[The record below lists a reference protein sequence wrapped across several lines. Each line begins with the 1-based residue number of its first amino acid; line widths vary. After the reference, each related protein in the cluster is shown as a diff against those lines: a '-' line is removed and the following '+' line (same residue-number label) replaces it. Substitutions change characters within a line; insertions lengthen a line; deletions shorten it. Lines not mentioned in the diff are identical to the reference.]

1 MSDKKK
7 KGSVFEMLARVAEA
21 EGNAPTALSIAIADI
36 EADPEQPRKTFDPVK
51 LENLAKSIEKLG
63 VIQPITVRK
72 SGTASPLYF
81 VVAGERRLRASKIA
95 GKTEIPAF
103 LRDDLAEDSELLSIA
118 QLAENMNRVD
128 LSDYEAAKKI
138 QQLIDL
144 SPNPTKHG
152 LKTEI
157 AEFLDRPRPEIS
169 RLLKMLEVENVALVE
184 EGLIVSADAL
194 SRFRACDAELQAKLL
209 EEARA
214 SGEPI
219 TGGMVRA
226 AKAAQKAI
234 AENSAVPAAV
244 AANSTAPADKQ
255 VTNPAGAQGGDV
267 GQIQAGTDGDDA
279 GQIATGTDGD
289 DAGQIATGTDGG
301 DAGQIPAGA
310 EGDDAG
316 QIPAGAEGD
325 DAGQIPVGAEGDDAG
340 QVPSGTDG
348 GDAGQMVGGEADE
361 DEDED
366 EDEDDDDDDGGPGN
380 GGFAGDRTGGAG
392 SGTTTSVGAPRL
404 KAVSLQVTGEFVE
417 TLLRYLVDKSSDK
430 LEVRL
435 NNDLAIGVIENLGGQ
450 VPENP
455 EHFAQTIKDLLAQR
469 MQ

>member
-1 MSDKKK
+1 MSGISEKKK
-7 KGSVFEMLARVAEA
+7 KGSVFDMLAEVAAA

-36 EADPEQPRKTFDPVK
+36 EADPEQPRKTFDQAK

-72 SGTASPLYF
+72 SGAASPLYF

-138 QQLIDL
+138 QQLIDN

-169 RLLKMLEVENVALVE
+169 RLLKMLDVENVALVE

-214 SGEPI
+214 SGEAI
-219 TGGMVRA
+219 TGGTVRA
-226 AKAAQKAI
+226 AKAAQKAV
-234 AENSAVPAAV
+234 AESLAAPAAV
-244 AANSTAPADKQ
+244 AANSPTAAHQPES
-255 VTNPAGAQGGDV
+255 NS
-267 GQIQAGTDGDDA
+267 AGTDR
-279 GQIATGTDGD
+279 
-289 DAGQIATGTDGG
+289 G

-310 EGDDAG
+310 EGGDGGQVPADAEG
-316 QIPAGAEGD
+316 GDASLVSAGAEG
-325 DAGQIPVGAEGDDAG
+325 
-340 QVPSGTDG
+340 
-348 GDAGQMVGGEADE
+348 GDAGLVSAGGEGGEGGYAGQSQ
-361 DEDED
+361 
-366 EDEDDDDDDGGPGN
+366 DDDDDGEHDD
-380 GGFAGDRTGGAG
+380 GGHAGGSFAGDHTGVSG
-392 SGTTTSVGAPRL
+392 SGVASSGGAPRL

-450 VPENP
+450 VPDNQ

>member
-1 MSDKKK
+1 MSGISEKKK
-7 KGSVFEMLARVAEA
+7 KGSVFDMLAEVAAA

-36 EADPEQPRKTFDPVK
+36 EADPEQPRKTFDQAK

-72 SGTASPLYF
+72 SGAASPLYF

-138 QQLIDL
+138 QQLIDN

-169 RLLKMLEVENVALVE
+169 RLLKMLDVENVALVE

-214 SGEPI
+214 SGEAI
-219 TGGMVRA
+219 TGGTVRA
-226 AKAAQKAI
+226 AKAAQKAV
-234 AENSAVPAAV
+234 AESLAAPAAV
-244 AANSTAPADKQ
+244 AANSPTAAHQPES
-255 VTNPAGAQGGDV
+255 NS
-267 GQIQAGTDGDDA
+267 AGTDR
-279 GQIATGTDGD
+279 
-289 DAGQIATGTDGG
+289 G

-310 EGDDAG
+310 EGGDGGQVPADAEG
-316 QIPAGAEGD
+316 GDASLVSAGAEGG
-325 DAGQIPVGAEGDDAG
+325 DAGLVSAGAEGGDTGLVSAG
-340 QVPSGTDG
+340 AEG
-348 GDAGQMVGGEADE
+348 GDAGLVSAGGEGGEGGYAGQSQ
-361 DEDED
+361 
-366 EDEDDDDDDGGPGN
+366 DDDDDGEHDD
-380 GGFAGDRTGGAG
+380 GGHAGGSFAGDHTGVSG
-392 SGTTTSVGAPRL
+392 SGVASSGGAPRL

-450 VPENP
+450 VPDNQ

>member
-1 MSDKKK
+1 MSGISEKKK
-7 KGSVFEMLARVAEA
+7 KGSVFDMLAEVAAA
-21 EGNAPTALSIAIADI
+21 EGSAPTALSIPLADI
-36 EADPEQPRKTFDPVK
+36 EADPEQPRKTFDQVK

-72 SGTASPLYF
+72 SGAASPLYF

-157 AEFLDRPRPEIS
+157 AEFLDRPRSEIS
-169 RLLKMLEVENVALVE
+169 RLLKMLDVENVALVE
-184 EGLIVSADAL
+184 EGVIVSADAL
-194 SRFRACDAELQAKLL
+194 SRFLACDAELQAKLL

-214 SGEPI
+214 SGEAI
-219 TGGMVRA
+219 TGGTVRA
-226 AKAAQKAI
+226 AKAAQKAV
-234 AENSAVPAAV
+234 AESLAAPAAV
-244 AANSTAPADKQ
+244 AANSPTATRQPES
-255 VTNPAGAQGGDV
+255 NSAGAE
-267 GQIQAGTDGDDA
+267 
-279 GQIATGTDGD
+279 
-289 DAGQIATGTDGG
+289 GG
-301 DAGQIPAGA
+301 DAGQIPAGTDRGDAGLVPAGA
-310 EGDDAG
+310 EGGDAG
-316 QIPAGAEGD
+316 LVPAGAEGD
-325 DAGQIPVGAEGDDAG
+325 DSGLVSAGAE
-340 QVPSGTDG
+340 G
-348 GDAGQMVGGEADE
+348 GDAGLVSAGAEGGDAGLVSAGAEGGDSGLVSAGAEGGEGGYAGQSQ
-361 DEDED
+361 
-366 EDEDDDDDDGGPGN
+366 DDDDDDEHDDGGHA
-380 GGFAGDRTGGAG
+380 GGSFAGDHTGVSG
-392 SGTTTSVGAPRL
+392 SGVASSGGAPRL

-450 VPENP
+450 VPDNQ

>member
-1 MSDKKK
+1 MSGMSKNKN
-7 KGSVFEMLARVAEA
+7 KGSVYDMLAHVAAA
-21 EGNAPTALSIAIADI
+21 EGNAPTALSIPLADI
-36 EADPEQPRKTFDPVK
+36 EADPEQPRKTFDQVK

-72 SGTASPLYF
+72 SGAASPLYF
-81 VVAGERRLRASKIA
+81 LVAGERRLRASKIA

-157 AEFLDRPRPEIS
+157 AEFLDRPRSEIS
-169 RLLKMLEVENVALVE
+169 RLLKMLDVENVALVE
-184 EGLIVSADAL
+184 EGVIVSADAL
-194 SRFRACDAELQAKLL
+194 SRFLACDAELQAKLL

-214 SGEPI
+214 SGEAI

-226 AKAAQKAI
+226 AKAAQKAV
-234 AENSAVPAAV
+234 AESLAAHATV
-244 AANSTAPADKQ
+244 AANSPTAAHQPES
-255 VTNPAGAQGGDV
+255 NSAGAE
-267 GQIQAGTDGDDA
+267 
-279 GQIATGTDGD
+279 
-289 DAGQIATGTDGG
+289 GG
-301 DAGQIPAGA
+301 DAGQIQTGA
-310 EGDDAG
+310 EGGEGGYAGQSQDADDA
-316 QIPAGAEGD
+316 
-325 DAGQIPVGAEGDDAG
+325 
-340 QVPSGTDG
+340 DG
-348 GDAGQMVGGEADE
+348 E
-361 DEDED
+361 
-366 EDEDDDDDDGGPGN
+366 DDDGGHA
-380 GGFAGDRTGGAG
+380 GGSFAGDHTGVSG
-392 SGTTTSVGAPRL
+392 SGVASSGGAPRL

-450 VPENP
+450 VPESP

>member
-7 KGSVFEMLARVAEA
+7 KGSVFDMLAEVAAA
-21 EGNAPTALSIAIADI
+21 EGNAPTALSIAIEDI

-72 SGTASPLYF
+72 SGAASPLYF

-103 LRDDLAEDSELLSIA
+103 LRDDLADDSELLSIA

-234 AENSAVPAAV
+234 AENSAAPAAV

-279 GQIATGTDGD
+279 GQIATGTDG
-289 DAGQIATGTDGG
+289 G

-316 QIPAGAEGD
+316 QIPVGAEGD

-366 EDEDDDDDDGGPGN
+366 EDEDDGGHGN

>member
-1 MSDKKK
+1 MSGMSDKKK
-7 KGSVFEMLARVAEA
+7 KGSVFDMLAEVAAA
-21 EGNAPTALSIAIADI
+21 EGNAPTALSIAIEDI

-72 SGTASPLYF
+72 SGAASPLYF

-103 LRDDLAEDSELLSIA
+103 LRDDLADDSELLSIA

-169 RLLKMLEVENVALVE
+169 RLLKMLDVENVALVE

-209 EEARA
+209 EEART

-234 AENSAVPAAV
+234 AESLAAPAAV
-244 AANSTAPADKQ
+244 AASSIAPADKP
-255 VTNPAGAQGGDV
+255 VSNPAGAQGGGD
-267 GQIQAGTDGDDA
+267 GQIPAGDEGGDL
-279 GQIATGTDGD
+279 GQIPVGTE
-289 DAGQIATGTDGG
+289 G

-316 QIPAGAEGD
+316 QIPAGTEGD
-325 DAGQIPVGAEGDDAG
+325 GAGQVPAGAEGDDAG

-366 EDEDDDDDDGGPGN
+366 EDDDGGHGN

-392 SGTTTSVGAPRL
+392 SGTTSSVGAPRL

>member
-1 MSDKKK
+1 MSGISEKKK
-7 KGSVFEMLARVAEA
+7 KGSVFDMLAEVAAA

-36 EADPEQPRKTFDPVK
+36 EADPEQPRKTFDQAK

-72 SGTASPLYF
+72 SGAASPLYF

-138 QQLIDL
+138 QQLIDN

-169 RLLKMLEVENVALVE
+169 RLLKMLDVENVALVE

-214 SGEPI
+214 SGEAI
-219 TGGMVRA
+219 TGGTVRA
-226 AKAAQKAI
+226 AKAAQKAV
-234 AENSAVPAAV
+234 AESLAAPAAV
-244 AANSTAPADKQ
+244 AANSPTAAHQPES
-255 VTNPAGAQGGDV
+255 NS
-267 GQIQAGTDGDDA
+267 AGTDR
-279 GQIATGTDGD
+279 
-289 DAGQIATGTDGG
+289 G

-310 EGDDAG
+310 EGGDGGQVPADAEG
-316 QIPAGAEGD
+316 GDASLVSAGAEGGD
-325 DAGQIPVGAEGDDAG
+325 TGLVSAGAE
-340 QVPSGTDG
+340 G
-348 GDAGQMVGGEADE
+348 GDAGLVSAGGEGGEGGYAGQSQ
-361 DEDED
+361 
-366 EDEDDDDDDGGPGN
+366 DDDDDGEHDD
-380 GGFAGDRTGGAG
+380 GGHAGGSFAGDHTGVSG
-392 SGTTTSVGAPRL
+392 SGVASSGGAPRL

-450 VPENP
+450 VPDNQ